1 MQFANYE
8 VTCPNCHQRIKLTDE
23 KGGYE
28 PVPFGKPNFEDNYEW
43 SYVFAECEICWQT
56 LVIRRRINETGAHRR
71 GVFEILWPVLERNLS
86 DTVPESLRQEHSEA
100 LACFNA
106 KAYTATVVMVRRTLE
121 GVCADHGITRKPL
134 YAALDKMRSTGL
146 IEGRLLEWAQGLR
159 VLGNDAAH
167 FTARPVS
174 GQDAKDALS
183 LAEALIDYM
192 YVFTA
197 QFEQFRARRAGQPPD
212 DTDTG
217 DSWEA
222 RAEDRG

>member
-1 MQFANYE
+1 MRFSKYE
-8 VTCPNCHQRIKLTDE
+8 ITCPNCHQRIKLTDE
-23 KGGYE
+23 NHGYE
-28 PVPFGKPNFEDNYEW
+28 PVPFGKPNSEDNYEW
-43 SYVFAECEICWQT
+43 SYVFADCDICSQT
-56 LVIRRRINETGAHRR
+56 LVIRRRIDESTGHRK

-100 LACFNA
+100 RACFNA

-121 GVCADHGITRKPL
+121 GVCADHGISRKPL
-134 YAALDKMRSTGL
+134 YAALDEMKSNGL

-167 FTARPVS
+167 FTGRQVS
-174 GQDAKDALS
+174 SQDAKDALS

-197 QFEQFRARRAGQPPD
+197 QFVQFRARRAGQSTDD
-212 DTDTG
+212 DTGTG
-217 DSWEA
+217 DF
-222 RAEDRG
+222 

>member
-1 MQFANYE
+1 MKLTNYE
-8 VTCPNCHQRIKLTDE
+8 VTCPNCHQRIKLSDE
-23 KGGYE
+23 DRNDFE
-28 PVPFGKPNFEDNYEW
+28 PFPYGPNFEEKHTW

-56 LVIRRRINETGAHRR
+56 LVIRRRIDESAKM
-71 GVFEILWPVLERNLS
+71 GVYEILWPVLERNLS

-100 LACFNA
+100 RACFHA

-134 YAALDKMRSTGL
+134 YAALDEMKSNGL

-167 FTARPVS
+167 FTGRPVS
-174 GQDAKDALS
+174 SQDAKDALS
-183 LAEALIDYM
+183 LAEALMDYM

-197 QFEQFRARRAGQPPD
+197 QFEKFRARRDGRS
-212 DTDTG
+212 TDGTGTG
-217 DSWEA
+217 DS
-222 RAEDRG
+222 